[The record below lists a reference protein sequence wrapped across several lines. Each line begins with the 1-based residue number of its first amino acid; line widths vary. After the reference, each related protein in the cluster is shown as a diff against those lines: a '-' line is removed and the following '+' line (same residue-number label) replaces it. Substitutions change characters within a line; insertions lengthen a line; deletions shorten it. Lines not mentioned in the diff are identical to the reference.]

1 MIATDLEPLLGI
13 SPLRVRSSN
22 PSSRTFIEFCRQNP
36 ELRVEQD
43 AEGILE
49 IMAPTFSETGI
60 YSGRLFRQLDEHCER
75 TGSGYAFDSSAGF
88 ALPDGAKRSPDA
100 SWIPSDKWESLSND
114 EQQSFAQIC
123 PDFVIELMSKSD
135 SLSQAQ
141 AKMAEYLR
149 NGSRMGFLIDRKT
162 RTVFVY
168 RPNEEAEELVNP
180 TEVSAEPVIPGFALQ
195 MARLF

>member
-88 ALPDGAKRSPDA
+88 TLPDGAKRSPDA
-100 SWIPSDKWESLSND
+100 SWIPSDKWESLSD
-114 EQQSFAQIC
+114 EEQQSFAEIC